1 MTQPKYISAFDTQ
14 GIKPSLEHCLDSTTN
29 LPVPT
34 VSTDGAL
41 HVVVAGIE
49 TINLSA
55 EGFSLETTQLLNKD
69 ALLGIKTATE
79 AGVIEVA
86 KPYNFQYG
94 AVGVDSAVAL
104 GPTGAVGDYLH
115 RVIINVTGL
124 GATVAAIDGVGEAL
138 VYIEIM
144 TSATAGI
151 YSIELNLVSVVGGWS
166 IMTGSEVTVI
176 AVGIFTA

>member
-41 HVVVAGIE
+41 HVVVA
-49 TINLSA
+49 
-55 EGFSLETTQLLNKD
+55 
-69 ALLGIKTATE
+69 
-79 AGVIEVA
+79 A

-166 IMTGSEVTVI
+166 IMTGNEVTVTAI
-176 AVGIFTA
+176 GIFTA